1 MHFNFFMP
9 VLNKRQQEAKKLLD
23 EKIMDLAL
31 KKGLTFLEA
40 KKMIES
46 GQSSLSDFRIR

>member
-1 MHFNFFMP
+1 M
-9 VLNKRQQEAKKLLD
+9 VLNKRQQEQKQKTD
-23 EKIMDLAL
+23 EKIMELVL
-31 KKGLTFLEA
+31 KKNMTYQEA